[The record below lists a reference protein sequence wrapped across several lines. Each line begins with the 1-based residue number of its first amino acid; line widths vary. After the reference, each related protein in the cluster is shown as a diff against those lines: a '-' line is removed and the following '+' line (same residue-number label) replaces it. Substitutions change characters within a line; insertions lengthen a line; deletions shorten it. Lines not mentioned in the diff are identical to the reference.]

1 MLAVTSLR
9 MNLKSLELFVNLH
22 SKAGTRLSIM
32 MSQKTLKRRS
42 EDMLHASEETT
53 SLSSLPKLEA
63 EEVVE
68 NQKKCAV
75 EIAAEKEEEKTE
87 EKDPLRTTSA
97 GGATTT
103 ATGRPRVQNAEI
115 VVGAVKETVTAKKGA
130 ALNVEAEA
138 ISNVTVEAVPS
149 AVKSPDLMISQEDAA
164 ETNAGAKKE
173 EDLQA
178 TAEALI
184 MTDAADAI
192 QSVETEEIEADHTHQ
207 IAATVAETDAT
218 DTAAALMR
226 REEAQNIIVEEV
238 GLHLVVQDHTL
249 PLVRAPPDH
258 LGETTNVVTD
268 ANDGHLVTVTMEC
281 HQLEP
286 IVLAAE
292 RVNRANVADQK
303 GTRAAPEVI
312 QKKNKNKATLET
324 ELAAI
329 RDKETTKRKGPIKPW
344 RATNRIDNTQAFKR
358 LQLRRHSVKSSRLT
372 LLGSSHRTP
381 VVKTELVPIIF
392 TAREHGEASLTPSSK
407 RFSENARAT

>member
-1 MLAVTSLR
+1 MLAVTSSH
-9 MNLKSLELFVNLH
+9 MNLKSLERSANLH
-22 SKAGTRLSIM
+22 SRAGTHLSTM

-42 EDMLHASEETT
+42 GDMLHASEETT

-68 NQKKCAV
+68 KKKCAV
-75 EIAAEKEEEKTE
+75 EIAAEKEETE
-87 EKDPLRTTSA
+87 EKDPPRTTSA

-103 ATGRPRVQNAEI
+103 ATGRPRVQNEEI
-115 VVGAVKETVTAKKGA
+115 VVGAVKETVTARKGA

-149 AVKSPDLMISQEDAA
+149 AVVTGPNLMTSQRDAA

-184 MTDAADAI
+184 MTDAADVV
-192 QSVETEEIEADHTHQ
+192 QVVETEEIEADHTHP
-207 IAATVAETDAT
+207 IAATVAETDAR
-218 DTAAALMR
+218 DTAAAHMS
-226 REEAQNIIVEEV
+226 REETGNIIVEEV

-268 ANDGHLVTVTMEC
+268 ANDAHLVTVTMEC

-286 IVLAAE
+286 ILLAAE
-292 RVNRANVADQK
+292 RANHANVADQK
-303 GTRAAPEVI
+303 GTHVAPEVI
-312 QKKNKNKATLET
+312 RKKNKSRATLET
-324 ELAAI
+324 VVALI
-329 RDKETTKRKGPIKPW
+329 RDRET
-344 RATNRIDNTQAFKR
+344 
-358 LQLRRHSVKSSRLT
+358 
-372 LLGSSHRTP
+372 
-381 VVKTELVPIIF
+381 KT
-392 TAREHGEASLTPSSK
+392 
-407 RFSENARAT
+407 